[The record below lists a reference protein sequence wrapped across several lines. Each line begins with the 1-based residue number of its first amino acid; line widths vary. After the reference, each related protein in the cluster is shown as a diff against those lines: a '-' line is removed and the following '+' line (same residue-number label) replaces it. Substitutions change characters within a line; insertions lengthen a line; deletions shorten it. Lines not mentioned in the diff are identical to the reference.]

1 MNFMHGIGMRA
12 EVSEVKGVS
21 EQNFSQR
28 VLDKYDK
35 ILGDDELDETTEAE
49 IEEQELAQEVFNPR
63 EDFEFAEFDF
73 EDEGLKK
80 VLDYFDESR
89 WEGLGK
95 EDKKAVTLVFT
106 GYLTAKLDI
115 REMPEVIY
123 KKMPESFYGGY
134 DYESNTMIIN
144 DKLLDN
150 PNELA
155 DTIAHEMRHAYQHER
170 AKIGETYQDALY
182 EYNFENYV
190 SAERDMDG
198 NWLYIN
204 EYEDQLV
211 EVEAREFA
219 ERITDVMEA
228 KK

>member
-80 VLDYFDESR
+80 YWIILMSQ
-89 WEGLGK
+89 GGK
-95 EDKKAVTLVFT
+95 D
-106 GYLTAKLDI
+106 
-115 REMPEVIY
+115 
-123 KKMPESFYGGY
+123 
-134 DYESNTMIIN
+134 
-144 DKLLDN
+144 
-150 PNELA
+150 
-155 DTIAHEMRHAYQHER
+155 
-170 AKIGETYQDALY
+170 
-182 EYNFENYV
+182 
-190 SAERDMDG
+190 
-198 NWLYIN
+198 
-204 EYEDQLV
+204 
-211 EVEAREFA
+211 
-219 ERITDVMEA
+219 
-228 KK
+228 

>member
-1 MNFMHGIGMRA
+1 MHGISMRS
-12 EVSEVKGVS
+12 EVSEVKGEG
-21 EQNFSQR
+21 EQQFSQKI
-28 VLDKYDK
+28 LDKYDK
-35 ILGDDELDETTEAE
+35 ILGDDELDKTAVEE

-63 EDFEFAEFDF
+63 DDFEFAEFDF

-80 VLDYFDESR
+80 VLDYFDESE

-95 EDKKAVTLVFT
+95 EEKKAVALVFT

-115 REMPEVIY
+115 SKMPEVIY
-123 KKMPESFYGGY
+123 KNMPEDFYGGY
-134 DYESNTMIIN
+134 DCESNTMIIN
-144 DKLLDN
+144 NKLLDK
-150 PNELA
+150 PKELA
-155 DTIAHEMRHAYQHER
+155 DTIAHEMRHAYQYER
-170 AKIGETYQDALY
+170 VKRGETYQDALY
-182 EYNFENYV
+182 EYNIDNYV

-198 NWLYIN
+198 NWVYIN

-219 ERITDVMEA
+219 ERITDVMEE